1 MRKILLT
8 QLVLTGQL
16 LCFGS
21 AAWADDDARE
31 ALIDRLEAPTT
42 LSANFEQRTFTENQS
57 SVAISTGQMRIAK
70 PMRFAWQVFAPFE
83 QQVVSDGET
92 LWVYDPDLEQA
103 TYQPVGTSVQQSPA
117 MILSQPRKVLTEQY
131 EVIEASTE
139 TLAVYRLFPIDT
151 SSVFT
156 ELTVAFK
163 QDLIAEIRILDSLG
177 QETIIALTEVIA
189 NAPLDD
195 EMFSFNPPPGTDLFE
210 QL

>member
-1 MRKILLT
+1 MRNILLT
-8 QLVLTGQL
+8 QLLLTGQL
-16 LCFGS
+16 LSLGG
-21 AAWADDDARE
+21 AVWADDAARQE
-31 ALIDRLEAPTT
+31 LIDRLEAPAT
-42 LSANFEQRTFTENQS
+42 LSANFEQRTFKDNQS
-57 SVAISTGQMRIAK
+57 SVTISTGQMRIAK

-83 QQVVSDGET
+83 QQVISDGET

-131 EVIEASTE
+131 EVIQASTE

-151 SSVFT
+151 SSVFI

-177 QETIIALTEVIA
+177 QETIIDLTDVIA

-195 EMFSFNPPPGTDLFE
+195 EIFSFNPPPGTDLFE
-210 QL
+210 QM